1 MGLLSLS
8 RLKSTKRGRRIQAVS
23 DRCTSDESIASEARR
38 KNSSCRPGGNYER
51 VKPKRL
57 RSHLTLDSLP
67 PDVMHQ
73 ILTLLPMQDAARA
86 ACVSRELLRSWRYYP
101 ELEFSAKTLSLD
113 EHTSIKSQMAKG
125 VIRRIDDTLQNRAG
139 IWVKRL
145 KFKLGFFCK
154 LRACYINQWLDAA
167 ATFGLEE
174 LTLELPRNEKMK
186 YKFPCKLFFGEKE
199 CSMQSLCLYACAFPT
214 EHGSCSFR
222 SLKRVEFRFVHI
234 TTEESLVFLSSSLV
248 LEHLEIGYCH
258 EIFCLRIP
266 CTLQLL
272 NVLRV
277 ERCSMLET
285 IESDAPNLSTFH
297 YEGPII
303 QFLLEDTLQLKDV
316 NISIYPWFDLFDYA
330 FLELPMIA
338 PNIETLFLMTADESL
353 SLYSLNIVPNEIFHH
368 LRYLELAIVGPRKF
382 TYDFE
387 YYSLVSYINGCPALQ
402 TFILHVEE
410 SSIQKSHLVIDPSTL
425 VKLQRHCHKNIKHVT
440 ITGFS
445 AMKALMELI
454 FYILENAASLQS
466 LTLDIRTR
474 GFEDALV
481 ARIAQDTR
489 TRDYQEWQNNFSN
502 PEELLRRTPY
512 PDVEAYLAHIAI
524 GRYIIGR
531 LPPSAD
537 LKVLGAP
544 PDEIISF
551 LSESERWW
559 PLSHTTF

>member
-1 MGLLSLS
+1 
-8 RLKSTKRGRRIQAVS
+8 
-23 DRCTSDESIASEARR
+23 
-38 KNSSCRPGGNYER
+38 
-51 VKPKRL
+51 
-57 RSHLTLDSLP
+57 
-67 PDVMHQ
+67 
-73 ILTLLPMQDAARA
+73 MQDAARA

-316 NISIYPWFDLFDYA
+316 
-330 FLELPMIA
+330 
-338 PNIETLFLMTADESL
+338 
-353 SLYSLNIVPNEIFHH
+353 
-368 LRYLELAIVGPRKF
+368 
-382 TYDFE
+382 
-387 YYSLVSYINGCPALQ
+387 
-402 TFILHVEE
+402 EE

-425 VKLQRHCHKNIKHVT
+425 VKLVKLQSLQRHCHKNIKHD
-440 ITGFS
+440 TG
-445 AMKALMELI
+445 
-454 FYILENAASLQS
+454 
-466 LTLDIRTR
+466 
-474 GFEDALV
+474 
-481 ARIAQDTR
+481 

-502 PEELLRRTPY
+502 PEEFLRRTY

-531 LPPSAD
+531 LLPSVD
-537 LKVLGAP
+537 LKSDVVSPDQMEVRQLGRTHNNRKH
-544 PDEIISF
+544 EMIYLICRL
-551 LSESERWW
+551 LSCDI
-559 PLSHTTF
+559 